1 MSTPAPLLDVQNLS
15 HSFTLPQ
22 SWLDRARRRPPR
34 RVQAVDSLSLRVPA
48 RHTLALVGESGSG
61 KSTAGRC
68 LLRLIE
74 PEQGSV
80 RFGGADVI
88 AADPT
93 AMRGLRQRM
102 QIVFQDPY
110 SSLNPRQTVG
120 AMLAEVLAFHRI
132 GAGPAERR
140 ERARELLVQVGLRP
154 DQTGRYPHEFSG
166 GQRQRIGIARAL
178 AVEPE
183 FIVCDEPVSALDV
196 SVQAQIINLLEDL
209 QSARGLA
216 YLFIAHDL
224 GVVHHIADEVAVM
237 YLGRIVEQAPTNE
250 LFARP
255 HHPYT
260 RALLAAIPQTDPARR
275 RGHDIVRGEPGP
287 PVAGGCPFR
296 SRCPLAMARCA
307 DDPPI
312 REVAPGHLSRCWLD

>member
-1 MSTPAPLLDVQNLS
+1 MSTPAPLLEVENLS
-15 HSFTLPQ
+15 HSFSLPQ
-22 SWLDRARRRPPR
+22 SWADRLRRQSPR
-34 RVQAVDSLSLRVPA
+34 RVGAVQSVSLRVPP
-48 RHTLALVGESGSG
+48 RSTVALVGESGSG
-61 KSTAGRC
+61 KSTTGRC

-74 PEQGSV
+74 PESGGV
-80 RFGGADVI
+80 RFGGVDVI
-88 AADPT
+88 AADPA
-93 AMRGLRQRM
+93 AMRGLRRRM

-120 AMLAEVLAFHRI
+120 AMLGEVLAFHGI
-132 GAGPAERR
+132 GAGVAERR
-140 ERARELLVQVGLRP
+140 ERVRGLLDQVGLRP
-154 DQTGRYPHEFSG
+154 DLAGRYPHEFSG

-209 QSARGLA
+209 QAARGLS

-237 YLGRIVEQAPTNE
+237 YLGRIVEQAPTDE
-250 LFARP
+250 IFARP

-275 RGHDIVRGEPGP
+275 RGHDLVRGEPGP
-287 PVAGGCPFR
+287 PAAGGCPFR
-296 SRCPLAMARCA
+296 GRCPLAMAKCA
-307 DDPPI
+307 DDPPT
-312 REVAPGHLSRCWLD
+312 REVAPGHLSRCWLE